1 MTVINHPVTDFTAVI
16 DSSTQFLDVREPAEV
31 VEGTLPGTVNIPLG
45 QLPNRVAE
53 LDPNR
58 RVVVLCRSGGR
69 SAHAAK
75 LLADSGFSD
84 VVNLDGGMLAYSA
97 LGWKLIPPGV

>member
-1 MTVINHPVTDFTAVI
+1 MTVTNHPVTDFTTVV

-31 VEGTLPGTVNIPLG
+31 VEGTLPGTINIPLG
-45 QLPNRVAE
+45 QLPSRVGE
-53 LDPNR
+53 LDPTR

-75 LLADSGFSD
+75 MLVDIGFTD
-84 VVNLDGGMLAYSA
+84 VVNLDGGMLAYSTR
-97 LGWKLIPPGV
+97 G

>member
-1 MTVINHPVTDFTAVI
+1 MTVMNHPVTDYTAVV
-16 DSSTQFLDVREPAEV
+16 DSSTQFLDVREPAEI
-31 VEGTLPGTVNIPLG
+31 VEGSLPGTVNIPLG
-45 QLPNRVAE
+45 QLPTRVPE
-53 LDPNR
+53 LDRNR

-75 LLADSGFSD
+75 LLADVGFTD

-97 LGWKLIPPGV
+97 TGWN

>member
-1 MTVINHPVTDFTAVI
+1 MAVTNHPVTDYTAVV
-16 DSSTQFLDVREPAEV
+16 DSSTQFLDVREP
-31 VEGTLPGTVNIPLG
+31 VEIVDGTLPGTVNIPLG

-53 LDPNR
+53 LDRNR

-75 LLADSGFSD
+75 LLADGGFAD
-84 VVNLDGGMLAYSA
+84 VVNLDGGMMAYSA
-97 LGWKLIPPGV
+97 RS

>member
-1 MTVINHPVTDFTAVI
+1 MTVIHHPVTDYTTVV

-31 VEGTLPGTVNIPLG
+31 VEGTLPGTINIPLG
-45 QLPNRVAE
+45 QLPSRLAE
-53 LDPNR
+53 LDPTR

-75 LLADSGFSD
+75 MLVDIGFTD

-97 LGWKLIPPGV
+97 RG

>member
-1 MTVINHPVTDFTAVI
+1 MTVTNHPVADYAAVV

-31 VEGTLPGTVNIPLG
+31 VEGTLPGTINVPLG
-45 QLPNRVAE
+45 QLPGRVAE

-69 SAHAAK
+69 SAHAAR
-75 LLADSGFSD
+75 LLADGGFTD

-97 LGWKLIPPGV
+97 AG

>member
-1 MTVINHPVTDFTAVI
+1 MTVINHPVTDYTAVV

-31 VEGTLPGTVNIPLG
+31 VEGTLPGTLNIPLG
-45 QLPNRVAE
+45 QLPGRLAE
-53 LDPNR
+53 LDPTR

-75 LLADSGFSD
+75 LLVDVGFTD

-97 LGWKLIPPGV
+97 GSWN

>member
-1 MTVINHPVTDFTAVI
+1 MTVTHHPVTDYTTVV

-31 VEGTLPGTVNIPLG
+31 VEGTLPGTINIPLG
-45 QLPNRVAE
+45 QLPSRLAE
-53 LDPNR
+53 LDPTR

-75 LLADSGFSD
+75 MLVDIGFTD

-97 LGWKLIPPGV
+97 RG

>member
-1 MTVINHPVTDFTAVI
+1 MTVINHPVTDYATVV

-31 VEGTLPGTVNIPLG
+31 VEGTLPGTINIPLG
-45 QLPNRVAE
+45 QLPNRLAE
-53 LDPNR
+53 LDPTR

-75 LLADSGFSD
+75 MLIDIGFTD
-84 VVNLDGGMLAYSA
+84 VVNLDGGMLAFSA
-97 LGWKLIPPGV
+97 RG

>member
-1 MTVINHPVTDFTAVI
+1 MAVTNHPITDYTAVV

-31 VEGTLPGTVNIPLG
+31 VEGTLPGTINIPLG
-45 QLPNRVAE
+45 QLPTRVTE
-53 LDPNR
+53 LDRNR

-75 LLADSGFSD
+75 LLASVGFVD
-84 VVNLDGGMLAYSA
+84 VVNLDGGMLAYAAAS
-97 LGWKLIPPGV
+97 